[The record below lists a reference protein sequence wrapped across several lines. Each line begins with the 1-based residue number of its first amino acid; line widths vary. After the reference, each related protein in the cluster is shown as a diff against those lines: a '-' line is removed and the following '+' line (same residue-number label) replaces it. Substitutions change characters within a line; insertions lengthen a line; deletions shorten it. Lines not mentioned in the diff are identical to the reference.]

1 MRFFTRNNRISA
13 LLVALLYVFFA
24 TFGAVAHTHAIVD
37 RGPKGQTTVA
47 IGAHHSVS
55 TPTHCL
61 DAGQRDCAACEWQA
75 LSVTRVTTAQPS
87 VESALLRILPAV
99 PVFAFDA
106 VSIARSSSRAPPT
119 A

>member
-1 MRFFTRNNRISA
+1 MRFATRNNRISA
-13 LLVALLYVFFA
+13 LLVALLYVFFT

-37 RGPKGQTTVA
+37 PGSKGQTSVA
-47 IGAHHSVS
+47 IGAQHSVS
-55 TPTHCL
+55 IPAHCL

-75 LSVTRVTTAQPS
+75 LSVTQITTAQPP
-87 VESALLRILPAV
+87 VESALLRLISAE

-119 A
+119 V